1 MRFLAADGGERVNLL
16 QIFGFAKR
24 PQPPDEERDNFCHD
38 YSAALARLREIRNNF
53 DFADDEALT
62 DALIFE
68 ENAALR
74 VIDRLIREAKTRN
87 ITIDFCDFLRK
98 NA

>member
-16 QIFGFAKR
+16 QIFGFTKR
-24 PQPPDEERDNFCHD
+24 HQPFDEERDNFYRA
-38 YSAALARLREIRNNF
+38 YSSALARLREIRNNF

-74 VIDRLIREAKTRN
+74 VIGSLIREAKTRN

>member
-1 MRFLAADGGERVNLL
+1 VRISW
-16 QIFGFAKR
+16 IFGFAKR
-24 PQPPDEERDNFCHD
+24 SQPPDEELDDFCRA

-53 DFADDEALT
+53 DFAADEALT

-87 ITIDFCDFLRK
+87 ISIDFYEFAK
-98 NA
+98 NND